1 MKKPFILSIFYRIPM
16 KISKPTFLIDKA
28 RASRNIQKIVQKTTG
43 TPTLFR
49 PHFKTH
55 QSNEIGNWF
64 QEFGVS
70 KITVSSVD
78 MATYFAQNGWQN
90 ITIAF
95 PMNILEIERINHL
108 AATIQINLV
117 VESTEVAAF
126 LVEHIV
132 HPVGVFIKI
141 DTGYGRTGVWHQNT
155 ALVSDIM
162 AILEHQPM
170 LKTEGFLSHFGHSY
184 AARSAAEIKELY
196 QVNVQHLFALKKHFG
211 ESHNNLKLS
220 IGDTPTCSVVPQF
233 DGIDEI
239 RPGNM
244 VYYDLMQ
251 WQIGACLLD
260 EIAVTMACPVVALH
274 PKRNEIIIHGGGV
287 HFSKDSIEHPVYGK
301 IYGLAVRDD
310 GDSWQGLIHGTYIK
324 KVSQE
329 HGTIVSHS
337 DFIKKCRVGSV
348 IKILPIHSCMTA
360 NLMRD
365 YLVV

>member
-1 MKKPFILSIFYRIPM
+1 M

-28 RASRNIQKIVQKTTG
+28 RASRNIEKIVQKIAH

-55 QSNEIGNWF
+55 QSHEIGDWF
-64 QEFGVS
+64 REFGIS
-70 KITVSSVD
+70 RITVSSVD
-78 MATYFAQNGWQN
+78 MATYFAQYGWQD

-108 AATIQINLV
+108 AASVHINLLI
-117 VESTEVAAF
+117 ESVEVAAF
-126 LVEHIV
+126 LIEHIQ
-132 HPVGVFIKI
+132 HSVGVFIKI
-141 DTGYGRTGVWHQNT
+141 DTGYGRTGVWHQDT
-155 ALVSDIM
+155 ALIASIM
-162 AILEHQPM
+162 AV
-170 LKTEGFLSHFGHSY
+170 LKREPKLNLQGFLSHFGHSY

-196 QVNVQHLFALKKHFG
+196 QTNVAHLQTLKAHFG
-211 ESHNNLKLS
+211 KSQTKLKLS
-220 IGDTPTCSVVPQF
+220 IGDTPTCSVMPRF
-233 DGIDEI
+233 ENIDEI

-244 VYYDLMQ
+244 VFYDLMQ

-260 EIAVTMACPVVALH
+260 EIAVTVACPVVAIH

-301 IYGLAVRDD
+301 IYGLAVRDE
-310 GDSWQGLIHGTYIK
+310 GNSWQGLMHGTYIK
-324 KVSQE
+324 KLSQE
-329 HGTIVSHS
+329 HGTLVSHS

-348 IKILPIHSCMTA
+348 IKILPIHSCMVA

-365 YLVV
+365 YIVV